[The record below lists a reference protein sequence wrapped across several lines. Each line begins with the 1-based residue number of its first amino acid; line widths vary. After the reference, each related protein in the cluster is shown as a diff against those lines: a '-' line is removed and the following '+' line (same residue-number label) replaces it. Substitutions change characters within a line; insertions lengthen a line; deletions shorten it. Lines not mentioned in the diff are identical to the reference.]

1 MTAGADETHARI
13 EEVFRDESR
22 RAFAVLVRHF
32 NDFDLAED
40 ALQDAFRAALESW
53 PGSGI
58 PPNPLG
64 WLVTTARFKAID
76 VLRRRART
84 APLGAHEESLLHNTG
99 DGPDLESVG
108 DEVLRLVF
116 TCCHPALAPE
126 AQVALTLREV
136 CELTTEEIARAF
148 LIPTPTLAQRIVRA
162 KAKIRDSKIPFEI
175 PGPDELPARLD
186 SVLRVVYLVFNEG
199 YSSSFGEGPLRT
211 DLLDEALRL
220 GRLVADLLPEP
231 EVQGLVALMMLHRAR
246 RDARTSSDGDI
257 VLLADQDRSLWDQAA
272 IAEASELVQSALR
285 SGRYGA
291 YTLQAAIAAVHSE
304 APTYE
309 ETDWDE
315 IIGLYDV
322 LLQLEPSPVP
332 ALNRAVAVAMR
343 DGPESA
349 LPLVEQLL
357 EDGALDSYHLAY
369 AVQGDL
375 LERAGRLAEASD
387 AYRKALGLTAQEAE
401 RRLLEGK
408 IARTGR

>member
-1 MTAGADETHARI
+1 
-13 EEVFRDESR
+13 
-22 RAFAVLVRHF
+22 
-32 NDFDLAED
+32 
-40 ALQDAFRAALESW
+40 
-53 PGSGI
+53 
-58 PPNPLG
+58 
-64 WLVTTARFKAID
+64 
-76 VLRRRART
+76 
-84 APLGAHEESLLHNTG
+84 
-99 DGPDLESVG
+99 
-108 DEVLRLVF
+108 
-116 TCCHPALAPE
+116 
-126 AQVALTLREV
+126 
-136 CELTTEEIARAF
+136 
-148 LIPTPTLAQRIVRA
+148 
-162 KAKIRDSKIPFEI
+162 
-175 PGPDELPARLD
+175 
-186 SVLRVVYLVFNEG
+186 
-199 YSSSFGEGPLRT
+199 
-211 DLLDEALRL
+211 
-220 GRLVADLLPEP
+220 LPEP